1 MRTTS
6 PCLDCHKHGIDIY
19 CHAKCIENGTFEAEK
34 QARYAQ
40 QQTDYAIRDVHIQAV
55 LRAEKKKHLAYG

>member
-6 PCLDCHKHGIDIY
+6 PCLDCPKHGIDIY

-40 QQTDYAIRDVHIQAV
+40 QQAEYIANDVHITAILKV
-55 LRAEKKKHLAYG
+55 KKRKHLIYS